1 MRVTKENVLV
11 EYSAWRPFWGAYE
24 QGAPHD
30 RIVAYPVEDAKRVL
44 GMTTHQLKKAR
55 WYDRA
60 PGYAC
65 ATISEVLYAHLG
77 PGRVI
82 RRGRKFE

>member
-1 MRVTKENVLV
+1 MRVTKKSVLI

-24 QGAPHD
+24 QGAPHN
-30 RIVAYPVEDAKRVL
+30 RVVSYPIEDAKRVL
-44 GMTTHQLKKAR
+44 GMDIGQIKKAR
-55 WYDRA
+55 WCDRA

-77 PGRVI
+77 PGRAI
-82 RRGRKFE
+82 RRGHKFE